1 MEKFMLKRLSV
12 KAVLI
17 VAQGSWIV
25 TLIGYLIFRSGWV
38 VAPAMLSIAILIF
51 VRCSRC
57 GTSFQDDRIN
67 QKARL
72 IKFYDT
78 SIIDECPVCRKPMFP
93 R

>member
-1 MEKFMLKRLSV
+1 MEKSMLKRLAV

-25 TLIGYLIFRSGWV
+25 TMIGYLIFRSGWV
-38 VAPAMLSIAILIF
+38 VAAGLLSIAILIF
-51 VRCSRC
+51 LKCSQC
-57 GTSFQDDRIN
+57 GTPLGDDRIS

-72 IKFYDT
+72 LKFYDT
-78 SIIDECPVCRKPMFP
+78 SIIDECPVCRKAMFP

>member
-1 MEKFMLKRLSV
+1 MLKRLAV

-51 VRCSRC
+51 LKCSQC
-57 GTSFQDDRIN
+57 GTSFQDNRIS

-72 IKFYDT
+72 LKFYDT
-78 SIIDECPVCRKPMFP
+78 TIINECPVCRKPMFP

>member
-38 VAPAMLSIAILIF
+38 VAPAMLSIAILIL
-51 VRCSRC
+51 VKCSRC